1 MLIPS
6 FIYLTDEG
14 MVVGSGSSKAN
25 RTDEDFALLELLQ
38 EDRQSVTSNH
48 VSDQDNLASTKCLV
62 DNQMG

>member
-6 FIYLTDEG
+6 FIYSTDEG

-38 EDRQSVTSNH
+38 EDRQSVN
-48 VSDQDNLASTKCLV
+48 K
-62 DNQMG
+62 

>member
-6 FIYLTDEG
+6 FIYSTDEG

-38 EDRQSVTSNH
+38 EDRQSVNNNH
-48 VSDQDNLASTKCLV
+48 VSDQDNLAGTKCLV

>member
-6 FIYLTDEG
+6 FIYSTDEG

-25 RTDEDFALLELLQ
+25 RTDEDFALLKLLQ
-38 EDRQSVTSNH
+38 EDRQSVNNNH
-48 VSDQDNLASTKCLV
+48 ESDQDNLAGTKCLV